1 MSSVLKC
8 PFCGSDDIKIKKTV
22 QEEKLPLDQ
31 EFSYEKVTHVC
42 NQCGESGEFSDEN
55 DKAYLE
61 AREVAIKYSL
71 ESILSNFSEKGFS
84 LVYIER
90 ALDLSHRTL
99 SRWKSQGI
107 SASGLAL
114 MRMIHTFPWLL
125 EVADKDYDRGYANK
139 KLVNQAME
147 VLSAIANSQNIVTSC
162 TVSSSQGNLKVSAT
176 FTKGTEL
183 QAIGSLS
190 ESNQQPEF
198 FDNSSSQPMAIGV

>member
-1 MSSVLKC
+1 MNSNLTC
-8 PFCGSDDIKIKKTV
+8 PFCGSGDIKFEKNV
-22 QEEKLPLDQ
+22 QKDKLPLGQ
-31 EFSYEKVTHVC
+31 EFSYEKVIHEC
-42 NQCGESGEFSDEN
+42 NQCGERGEFSDEN
-55 DKAYLE
+55 DEVYLE
-61 AREVAIKYSL
+61 AKEVAIKSSL
-71 ESILSNFSEKGFS
+71 ESILTNFSEKGFS
-84 LVYIER
+84 MVYIER

-125 EVADKDYDRGYANK
+125 EVADKDYDRIYANK
-139 KLVNQAME
+139 ELVNQAME
-147 VLSAIANSQNIVTSC
+147 VFSAFTNSQNIVTNF
-162 TVSSSQGNLKVSAT
+162 TVNSSQGNLKVSAN

-198 FDNSSSQPMAIGV
+198 FDNSQPMAIGV